1 MPRRSSSFK
10 TSSNRH
16 TSSQSAPMN
25 AKGPLAQTNRSSGM
39 GTGFLATMFE
49 GMAFGGGS
57 EIAHTGIRSLM
68 GGNSVQQSHHQVDGQ
83 NQTANNTG
91 TCETQKS
98 RFVDCL
104 KFNNN

>member
-10 TSSNRH
+10 KSSNRH

-25 AKGPLAQTNRSSGM
+25 AKGPPAQTNRGSGL
-39 GTGFLATMFE
+39 GSGFLGTIFQ

-57 EIAHTGIRSLM
+57 EIAHTGLRSLM
-68 GGNSVQQSHHQVDGQ
+68 GGDSVPQSQHEVNDQ
-83 NQTANNTG
+83 NQTATNTG